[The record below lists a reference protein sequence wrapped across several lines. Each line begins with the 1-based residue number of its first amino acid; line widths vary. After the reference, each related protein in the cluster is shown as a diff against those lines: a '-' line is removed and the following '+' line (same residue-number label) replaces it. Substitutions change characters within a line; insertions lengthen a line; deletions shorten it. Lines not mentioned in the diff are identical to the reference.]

1 MSECAAAAARPRR
14 NDDDDRPPSSSWP
27 PSYPDVRLVLV
38 GGQSVVG
45 YGGGVLFDRVRRL
58 FPNARVVQTYACTEA
73 GSSVTFED
81 LTSSGSA
88 CGDDGEGA
96 GRTGAVPPPPSDA
109 ASAAVGPGACV
120 GRPPPHIEVGIFHP
134 EEAAEAAKAQASSSV
149 LRLPPRLLLP
159 RGRTGIIGTRGQ
171 HVMSGYWDRG
181 GGGDDDVV
189 PDAGDDR
196 FGGWVLTNDLGY
208 IHPLSGKLYFRGRAD
223 DVIRTGGESV
233 LAADVESVILDFAV
247 AADDDDDD
255 DNDDDEG
262 PTIVECVVFPLPDEK
277 FGEAVCAAVVLSS
290 KAEAARA
297 ASAGVGGGTTAAT
310 NTPHD
315 DGDND
320 VNLTVEEDEQL
331 MERFRRYCSNRQLA
345 SFKQPRRVFRM
356 QALPRN
362 SSGKVLKH
370 AVIKLCASKAKNMS
384 RL

>member
-1 MSECAAAAARPRR
+1 
-14 NDDDDRPPSSSWP
+14 
-27 PSYPDVRLVLV
+27 
-38 GGQSVVG
+38 
-45 YGGGVLFDRVRRL
+45 
-58 FPNARVVQTYACTEA
+58 
-73 GSSVTFED
+73 VTFED

-88 CGDDGEGA
+88 CGDGDGG
-96 GRTGAVPPPPSDA
+96 TGAVPPPLSDA

-120 GRPPPHIEVGIFHP
+120 GRPPPHVQVGIFHP

-159 RGRTGIIGTRGQ
+159 RGRTGIIGTRGP
-171 HVMSGYWDRG
+171 HVMSGHWG
-181 GGGDDDVV
+181 GSGGVGDDDVV

-196 FGGWVLTNDLGY
+196 CGGWVLTNDLGF

-247 AADDDDDD
+247 AAAAAA
-255 DNDDDEG
+255 DDEEG
-262 PTIVECVVFPLPDEK
+262 RTIVECVVFPLPDEK

-290 KAEAARA
+290 KGEAARA
-297 ASAGVGGGTTAAT
+297 ASAGVGGGTTDAA

-320 VNLTVEEDEQL
+320 VNPTVEEDEQL
-331 MERFRRYCSNRQLA
+331 MERFRRYCSDRQLA

-362 SSGKVLKH
+362 SSGKVLKY
-370 AVIKLCASKAKNMS
+370 AIIKLCASKAKKMS